1 MKSIKPGRGP
11 SAMNAVGGIIAGI
24 VGVIWTIS
32 AASMGAP
39 PAFIIFGVIFIIMAI
54 IQGIYHAMNAT
65 GKHRMSVYDITEHE
79 PDPLDPTSRQTTKQ
93 ANQIQVKHVQYCP
106 YCGQHI
112 ADEAHMFCSSCG
124 SQVRDQ

>member
-79 PDPLDPTSRQTTKQ
+79 PDPLDPATRQTTKQ
-93 ANQIQVKHVQYCP
+93 ANQMRDIQYCP
-106 YCGQHI
+106 YCGQHV
-112 ADEAHMFCSSCG
+112 ADEAHVFCSSCG
-124 SQVRDQ
+124 NRVREQ